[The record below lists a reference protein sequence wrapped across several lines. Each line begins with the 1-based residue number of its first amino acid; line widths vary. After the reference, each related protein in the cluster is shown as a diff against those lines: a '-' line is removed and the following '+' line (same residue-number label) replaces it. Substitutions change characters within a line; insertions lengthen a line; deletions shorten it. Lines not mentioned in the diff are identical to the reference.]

1 MTNTQVSDELS
12 RKGIRFNLLSK
23 GSRELSD
30 LETAFEEMV
39 KLNRVAEI
47 DWSTA
52 KNVSSFSSENYAE
65 LFKMAEK
72 HISEVFLED
81 LTAST
86 ISVIPFDGNNPTI
99 VLPVDEAIKAVEIF
113 LELEPLWVVSFSKK
127 WCFEW
132 RRSSNITSGYFF

>member
-65 LFKMAEK
+65 LFK
-72 HISEVFLED
+72 
-81 LTAST
+81 
-86 ISVIPFDGNNPTI
+86 PTF
-99 VLPVDEAIKAVEIF
+99 PK
-113 LELEPLWVVSFSKK
+113 
-127 WCFEW
+127 
-132 RRSSNITSGYFF
+132 